1 MATARALR
9 LKPIRGVILGVLL
22 VIGLSM
28 VMLLPS
34 PDHAESV
41 VAVPNC
47 VETQLA
53 VTGVAAPG
61 GSLHAGVVIHYRNV
75 SATAC
80 SLTGYSNVVGI
91 NFEIGKSRAAR
102 RVINGYLGGWV
113 GYKKGKT
120 EPLPLAVLRARDG
133 EASSMVEWADGGT
146 DQQPGCSVL
155 TSLWVNMPGG
165 RRPFAL
171 KESMLV
177 CGYFDATPIVPGVTG
192 SAQ

>member
-1 MATARALR
+1 MRQRELW
-9 LKPIRGVILGVLL
+9 LKRIPGEILAAL
-22 VIGLSM
+22 VIAGLFVAM
-28 VMLLPS
+28 TLPS
-34 PDHAESV
+34 PDHAASA

-53 VTGVAAPG
+53 VTGVGAPG

-80 SLTGYSNVVGI
+80 SLTGYSNVVGV
-91 NFEIGKSRAAR
+91 NFETGKSRTGKH
-102 RVINGYLGGWV
+102 VTNGYLGGWM
-113 GYKKGKT
+113 GYMKGKT

-155 TSLWVNMPGG
+155 TSLWVNVTGG
-165 RRPFAL
+165 SRPFSL
-171 KESMLV
+171 NERMLV
-177 CGYFDATPIVPGVTG
+177 CGYFDVTPIVPGVTG
-192 SAQ
+192 SAK

>member
-1 MATARALR
+1 MATRTLC
-9 LKPIRGVILGVLL
+9 LKPIRGVILGGLL
-22 VIGLSM
+22 VVGLSV
-28 VMLLPS
+28 VMSLPS
-34 PDHAESV
+34 PDHAASV

-47 VETQLA
+47 GETQLA
-53 VTGVAAPG
+53 VTGVGAPG

-91 NFEIGKSRAAR
+91 NFETRKSRAAR
-102 RVINGYLGGWV
+102 RIINGYLGGWM
-113 GYKKGKT
+113 GHQKGKT
-120 EPLPLAVLRARDG
+120 DPLPVAVLRARDG
-133 EASSMVEWADGGT
+133 EASSMVEWADGST

-155 TSLWVNMPGG
+155 TSLWVNIPGG

-171 KESMLV
+171 KELMLV
-177 CGYFDATPIVPGVTG
+177 CGYFDATPIVRGVTG